1 MNEDDYLVMK
11 DLKKDDLPVK
21 TKLTKLNIHNDAR
34 CILWKKHLF
43 NKEKGRSIA
52 SPILDMSSFNS
63 DLVWFK
69 LSFKNKFIAHSICQ
83 GLD

>member
-1 MNEDDYLVMK
+1 MK
-11 DLKKDDLPVK
+11 NLKNDDLQ
-21 TKLTKLNIHNDAR
+21 
-34 CILWKKHLF
+34 
-43 NKEKGRSIA
+43 KGRNIA

>member
-1 MNEDDYLVMK
+1 MLDEAVKIKVWMK
-11 DLKKDDLPVK
+11 MIILLWKNLKNDDLQ
-21 TKLTKLNIHNDAR
+21 
-34 CILWKKHLF
+34 
-43 NKEKGRSIA
+43 KGRNIA